1 MARKQQPQKKAK
13 KKSAATADR
22 FYRRIGAKGWRDSN
36 YFTYSSSSP
45 AFRRWLTAELA
56 GEGLALLSIGCGNGE
71 LESYLVASGYRVA
84 GLDLSHPM
92 LKRAARAG
100 LDWPVEADAR
110 FLPFAAASFDVV
122 IFPESIGHVPLP
134 EVFAEARRVLRKS
147 GLLIVTT
154 YAAHMGVHS
163 HYRKYRFEDMA
174 PAALEAGFAVEAQR
188 FLAAKQNS
196 VADAPSD
203 AKATLLY
210 FAARAAAAKRPRG
223 AQPGVISPRAKKSS

>member
-1 MARKQQPQKKAK
+1 MARQKQPQKKAK
-13 KKSAATADR
+13 KKKAATPDR
-22 FYRRIGAKGWRDSN
+22 FYRRIGAKGWRESN

-56 GEGLALLSIGCGNGE
+56 DEGAAVLSIGCGNGE
-71 LESYLVASGYRVA
+71 LECHLVASGYRVA

-92 LKRAARAG
+92 LKRAARNG

-110 FLPFAAASFDVV
+110 FLPFAGASFDVV

-134 EVFAEARRVLRKS
+134 EVFAEARRVLRK
-147 GLLIVTT
+147 GGTLIVTT
-154 YAAHMGVHS
+154 YAAHMGVHP
-163 HYRKYRFEDMA
+163 HYRKYRFEEMA
-174 PAALEAGFAVEAQR
+174 PAAVEAGFAVAAQR

-196 VADAPSD
+196 IADAPTD

-210 FAARAAAAKRPRG
+210 FKASAAPAKRARRG
-223 AQPGVISPRAKKSS
+223 ASSPPR